1 MKSLETHIDLRYNSY
16 GLCLLYSSLLFDVV
30 GRGELVPVTA
40 EFLRVPH

>member
-30 GRGELVPVTA
+30 GWGELVPVTA